1 MGLELYLVSKTES
14 LKGSKEKNDML
25 QLEFM
30 KNYPGTVQR
39 MDWMSGKVAETALMR
54 DDESLKQRRS
64 GRNGKEA
71 TFKIY
76 LGFKIGRI

>member
-1 MGLELYLVSKTES
+1 
-14 LKGSKEKNDML
+14 
-25 QLEFM
+25 
-30 KNYPGTVQR
+30 
-39 MDWMSGKVAETALMR
+39 MSGKLAETALMR